1 MTLAQRV
8 SEWAKPVAELKRIM
22 EELGADRY
30 AAQLDDILTRL
41 ESGSADVHVAFC
53 GLFSAGKSSLINALA
68 GSPVMATGAVPTTEE
83 VAMVR
88 LDTGAGSVVLMDT
101 PGVDSTDAA
110 HQAAMEAALHKA
122 DLVVLVM
129 DYQHVESEENMALA
143 RELLDRGKRL
153 SLVVNQVD
161 KHVDWEL
168 PFDAF
173 RARVEQAFS
182 DYGIEYEQIFYT
194 STKPGA
200 PHSEFAE
207 FRRWLEALVKD
218 ADRILEQS
226 ALANLTDIVQRC
238 VSERYQEALEETEG
252 RLFERIG
259 FLPFDEA
266 EAVAWR
272 DDRQARLDELL
283 ARLDA
288 DSKRIQAEQE
298 RLAEDLRRTV
308 ELAQIAPYGTTELG
322 RQYIESLRPGF
333 KVGWIGAKQK
343 TAAEQ
348 ERRLQAFV
356 GELQSRTEKFL
367 VWPVQGRLRDWLEET
382 DWAKPEWREQVEAV
396 TVSVTDDLCRNQ
408 VHRGAIESEQ
418 YPYQYVRDVVA
429 SVKGQVLAE
438 IRGVLDQW
446 FAAERAARVAGNAEV
461 SAERDAL
468 EAEIECLSAW
478 LQLQAERRQMV
489 DDLLR
494 PVREAFSTAA
504 VEGR

>member
-8 SEWAKPVAELKRIM
+8 NEWAKPVAELKRTM
-22 EELGADRY
+22 EEMGADRY

-41 ESGSADVHVAFC
+41 ETGDADVHVAFC

-68 GSPVMATGAVPTTEE
+68 GSSVMATGAVPTTEE

-88 LDTGAGSVVLMDT
+88 VDTGAGPVVLMDT

-122 DLVVLVM
+122 DLVVLVV

-173 RARVEQAFS
+173 RERVEQAFL
-182 DYGIEYEQIFYT
+182 DCGIEYEQIFYT

-207 FRRWLEALVKD
+207 FRKWLEALAKD
-218 ADRILEQS
+218 AEQILEQS

-252 RLFERIG
+252 RLFELIG

-266 EAVAWR
+266 EAAAWR
-272 DDRQARLDELL
+272 DERQARLDELL
-283 ARLDA
+283 ARLAAESD
-288 DSKRIQAEQE
+288 RIQAEQE

-308 ELAQIAPYGTTELG
+308 ELAQIAPYDTTELG
-322 RQYIESLRPGF
+322 RLYIESLRPGF

-348 ERRLQAFV
+348 ERRLQAFA
-356 GELQSRTEKFL
+356 GDLRSRTEKFL
-367 VWPVQGRLRDWLEET
+367 VWPVQGKLRDWLEQT
-382 DWAKPEWREQVEAV
+382 DWARPEWREQVEAV
-396 TVSVTDDLCRNQ
+396 TASVTDELCRNL
-408 VHRGAIESEQ
+408 VHRGAVESEQ

-429 SVKGQVLAE
+429 SVKGQVMA
-438 IRGVLDQW
+438 RVRAVLDQW
-446 FAAERAARVAGNAEV
+446 FEAERAERSAGDAEV

-468 EAEIECLSAW
+468 AAEIECLSTW
-478 LQLQAERRQMV
+478 LQLQVERRQMV
-489 DDLLR
+489 DDFLR
-494 PVREAFSTAA
+494 QVREAFSGA